1 MENLNTAI
9 TMVRKN
15 CFMASV
21 YFSDAFYSA
30 LVALVDQKH
39 LPNGLSL
46 NPLTLTKLL
55 KHACVHFR
63 N

>member
-1 MENLNTAI
+1 
-9 TMVRKN
+9 
-15 CFMASV
+15 MASV

-46 NPLTLTKLL
+46 IPLTLTKLL